1 MMERESYLDEYLAF
15 WTSRPEIG
23 RVWLSI
29 YTPQKGERSEEMLTL
44 ESRRRLFELLPAL
57 KRKYPALILPDRS
70 HSGIQP
76 FTPGS
81 ETLRVYTS
89 FDQLLRRPEDNRRA
103 VFLWWQ
109 SDCAQCGC
117 AVSMALHSV
126 HGERLVLGLKTGH
139 VIDGSLAVGRF
150 AKSMLG

>member
-1 MMERESYLDEYLAF
+1 MMKREGYLDEYLAF

-44 ESRRRLFELLPAL
+44 ESRRRLFEALPAL
-57 KRKYPALILPDRS
+57 KRKYPALILPDRAIQAFS
-70 HSGIQP
+70 HPPQDP
-76 FTPGS
+76 KHCAFTRLSTNYSADLKAIVEPCFYGGN
-81 ETLRVYTS
+81 
-89 FDQLLRRPEDNRRA
+89 P
-103 VFLWWQ
+103 
-109 SDCAQCGC
+109 DCAQCGC

-126 HGERLVLGLKTGH
+126 HGERLALGLKAGH